1 MAPKPVTSLLS
12 PAAALTLAEDEDEA
26 ELLVEDSEPVGATTL
41 VMVEVPVVVEPDMVP
56 VLVTVAKVVLP
67 EVEPVV
73 VVLASGMDAPAG
85 EAILVEEVVEED
97 ELELSEDELDEVAD
111 LVMLNWLLWAR
122 MPPLVATRLIW

>member
-1 MAPKPVTSLLS
+1 LLS